1 MPRKTTTSP
10 KAKDADL
17 TEEQIAKAVE
27 AEAAVVSPESN
38 GRFEAVGT
46 YMARLNSWLRAVV
59 MFDTVSS
66 PRWEYNLARTAGKDG
81 VAIGPG
87 LAMTMGLKP
96 GDKVKVTLEKVQ

>member
-38 GRFEAVGT
+38 GSFMAVGT

-81 VAIGPG
+81 IAIGPG
-87 LAMTMGLKP
+87 LAMQMGLTP
-96 GDKVKVTLEKVQ
+96 GDKVKVTLERLH

>member
-1 MPRKTTTSP
+1 MTG
-10 KAKDADL
+10 
-17 TEEQIAKAVE
+17 EQIAEAVE
-27 AEAAVVSPESN
+27 AVGAQNDTPDPGALFV
-38 GRFEAVGT
+38 FKAVGT

-87 LAMTMGLKP
+87 LAMQMGLKP
-96 GDKVKVTLEKVQ
+96 GDKVKVTLERVE